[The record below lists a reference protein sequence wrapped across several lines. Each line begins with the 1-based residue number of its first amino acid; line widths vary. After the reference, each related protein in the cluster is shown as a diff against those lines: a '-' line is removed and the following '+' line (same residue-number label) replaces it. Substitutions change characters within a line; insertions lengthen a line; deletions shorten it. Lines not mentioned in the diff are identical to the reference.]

1 MWRHRPQAWP
11 NLIEST
17 DMKRL
22 LPAVAVLA
30 LAAPAWGQ
38 TPPTPAPAA
47 APAPP
52 LSYGAPIGLE
62 TAQALVDRAVE
73 AGRARGFRLAIAVVE
88 PSGELVA
95 FGRMDD
101 VQYGSINVAQ
111 AKARSAA
118 RFRAS
123 SASAE
128 ERLAA
133 GRMALLAIDGIV
145 PVAGGV
151 PIVVDGRVVG
161 AIGVSGASSAQDDE
175 VARAAIAAVLGS

>member
-1 MWRHRPQAWP
+1 
-11 NLIEST
+11 
-17 DMKRL
+17 MKPL
-22 LPAVAVLA
+22 LLVAAALAV
-30 LAAPAWGQ
+30 AAPAWGQ
-38 TPPTPAPAA
+38 TAPTPAPAA

-62 TAQALVDRAVE
+62 AAQALVDRAVE
-73 AGRARGFRLAIAVVE
+73 AGRARGFRLAVAVVE

-101 VQYGSINVAQ
+101 VQYGSIAVAQ
-111 AKARSAA
+111 AKARSSA

-151 PIVVDGRVVG
+151 PIVVEGRVVG

-175 VARAAIAAVLGS
+175 VARAAIAAVFGG

>member
-1 MWRHRPQAWP
+1 
-11 NLIEST
+11 
-17 DMKRL
+17 MKPL
-22 LPAVAVLA
+22 FLALAVLA
-30 LAAPAWGQ
+30 VAAPVWAQ
-38 TPPTPAPAA
+38 TPPTPAPVAA

-52 LSYGAPIGLE
+52 YGAPIGLE
-62 TAQALVDRAVE
+62 AAQALIDRAVE

-101 VQYGSINVAQ
+101 VQYGSISIAQ
-111 AKARSAA
+111 QKARSAA
-118 RFRAS
+118 RVRTAT
-123 SASAE
+123 SALE

-133 GRMALLAIDGIV
+133 GRMAILALDEIM

-151 PIVVDGRVVG
+151 PIVVNGRVVG

-175 VARAAIAAVLGS
+175 VARAAIAAALGG

>member
-1 MWRHRPQAWP
+1 
-11 NLIEST
+11 
-17 DMKRL
+17 MKPL
-22 LPAVAVLA
+22 LLVVAALAV
-30 LAAPAWGQ
+30 AAPAWGQ
-38 TPPTPAPAA
+38 TPPSPAPAA

-62 TAQALVDRAVE
+62 AAQALVDRAVE

-95 FGRMDD
+95 FARMDD

-118 RFRAS
+118 RFRGS
-123 SASAE
+123 SAAAE

-151 PIVVDGRVVG
+151 PIVVDGKVVG

-175 VARAAIAAVLGS
+175 VARAAIAAALGG

>member
-1 MWRHRPQAWP
+1 MKL
-11 NLIEST
+11 LI
-17 DMKRL
+17 
-22 LPAVAVLA
+22 LA
-30 LAAPAWGQ
+30 LALIATPVASQ
-38 TPPTPAPAA
+38 TPAQTPAPVPAA

-52 LSYGAPIGLE
+52 YGAPIGLE
-62 TAQALVDRAVE
+62 TAQALIDRAIT
-73 AGRARGFRLAIAVVE
+73 AASARGFRMAFAVVE

-101 VQYGSINVAQ
+101 VQYGSIAISQ

-118 RFRAS
+118 RFRTAT
-123 SASAE
+123 SALE
-128 ERLAA
+128 ERLAG

-175 VARAAIAAVLGS
+175 VARAAIAAVLGG

>member
-1 MWRHRPQAWP
+1 
-11 NLIEST
+11 
-17 DMKRL
+17 
-22 LPAVAVLA
+22 
-30 LAAPAWGQ
+30 
-38 TPPTPAPAA
+38 
-47 APAPP
+47 
-52 LSYGAPIGLE
+52 
-62 TAQALVDRAVE
+62 
-73 AGRARGFRLAIAVVE
+73 
-88 PSGELVA
+88 
-95 FGRMDD
+95 MDD

-175 VARAAIAAVLGS
+175 VARAAIAAVLGG

>member
-1 MWRHRPQAWP
+1 
-11 NLIEST
+11 
-17 DMKRL
+17 MKPL
-22 LPAVAVLA
+22 LLALAVLA
-30 LAAPAWGQ
+30 VAAPTWAQ
-38 TPPTPAPAA
+38 TPPTAAPGAV
-47 APAPP
+47 PAPP

-62 TAQALVDRAVE
+62 TAQALIDRAIE

-111 AKARSAA
+111 DKARSAA

-128 ERLAA
+128 ERLTG
-133 GRMALLAIDGIV
+133 GRIALLAIDGIM

-151 PIVVDGRVVG
+151 PIVVDGKVVG

-175 VARAAIAAVLGS
+175 VARAAIAAVLGG

>member
-1 MWRHRPQAWP
+1 M
-11 NLIEST
+11 N
-17 DMKRL
+17 RL
-22 LPAVAVLA
+22 LVILA
-30 LAAPAWGQ
+30 ALATAAPAWSQ
-38 TPPTPAPAA
+38 TAPAPAA
-47 APAPP
+47 APAPVP
-52 LSYGAPIGLE
+52 PYGAPIGLE
-62 TAQALVDRAVE
+62 AAQALIDRAVE
-73 AGRARGFRLAIAVVE
+73 TGRARGFRLAVAVVE

-101 VQYGSINVAQ
+101 AQYGSINVAQ
-111 AKARSAA
+111 AKARSSA
-118 RFRAS
+118 RFRAA

-133 GRMALLAIDGIV
+133 GRMALLAIEGLM

-175 VARAAIAAVLGS
+175 VARAAIAAVLGG

>member
-1 MWRHRPQAWP
+1 
-11 NLIEST
+11 
-17 DMKRL
+17 MKPL
-22 LPAVAVLA
+22 LLVVAALAV
-30 LAAPAWGQ
+30 AAPAWGQ
-38 TPPTPAPAA
+38 TPPTPAPTA

-62 TAQALVDRAVE
+62 TAQALVERAVE

-101 VQYGSINVAQ
+101 VQYGSIDVAQ

-118 RFRAS
+118 RFRSS

-175 VARAAIAAVLGS
+175 VARAAIAAALGG

>member
-1 MWRHRPQAWP
+1 
-11 NLIEST
+11 
-17 DMKRL
+17 MKPL
-22 LPAVAVLA
+22 LLALAVLA
-30 LAAPAWGQ
+30 VAAPTWAQ
-38 TPPTPAPAA
+38 TPPTPAPVAA

-52 LSYGAPIGLE
+52 YGAPIGLE
-62 TAQALVDRAVE
+62 AAQALVDRAVE

-101 VQYGSINVAQ
+101 VQYGSISIAQ
-111 AKARSAA
+111 QKARSAA
-118 RFRAS
+118 RVRTAT
-123 SASAE
+123 SALE

-133 GRMALLAIDGIV
+133 GRMAILALDEIM

-175 VARAAIAAVLGS
+175 VARAAIAAALGG

>member
-1 MWRHRPQAWP
+1 
-11 NLIEST
+11 
-17 DMKRL
+17 MKPL
-22 LPAVAVLA
+22 LLVVAALAV
-30 LAAPAWGQ
+30 AAPAWGQ
-38 TPPTPAPAA
+38 TPPPAAPAA

-62 TAQALVDRAVE
+62 AAQALVDRAVE
-73 AGRARGFRLAIAVVE
+73 AARARGFRMAIAVVE

-111 AKARSAA
+111 DKARSAA
-118 RFRAS
+118 RFRAA

-133 GRMALLAIDGIV
+133 GRMALLAIDGIM

-175 VARAAIAAVLGS
+175 VARAAIAAVLGG

>member
-1 MWRHRPQAWP
+1 
-11 NLIEST
+11 
-17 DMKRL
+17 MKRL
-22 LPAVAVLA
+22 LLVLAVLA
-30 LAAPAWGQ
+30 AAAPAWGQ

-52 LSYGAPIGLE
+52 YGAPIGLE
-62 TAQALVDRAVE
+62 TAQALIDRAIE

-101 VQYGSINVAQ
+101 VQYGSIDVAQ

-118 RFRAS
+118 RFRTAS
-123 SASAE
+123 AAAE

-133 GRMALLAIDGIV
+133 GRIALLAIDGIV

-175 VARAAIAAVLGS
+175 VARAAMAAVLGG

>member
-1 MWRHRPQAWP
+1 
-11 NLIEST
+11 
-17 DMKRL
+17 MKPL
-22 LPAVAVLA
+22 LLALAVLA
-30 LAAPAWGQ
+30 VAAPAWAQ
-38 TPPTPAPAA
+38 TPPTSAPAA
-47 APAPP
+47 APAPAP
-52 LSYGAPIGLE
+52 PYGAPIGLE
-62 TAQALVDRAVE
+62 TAQALINRAIE

-111 AKARSAA
+111 DKARSAA

-128 ERLAA
+128 ERLTG
-133 GRMALLAIDGIV
+133 GRIALLAIDGIM

-175 VARAAIAAVLGS
+175 VARAAIAAVLGG

>member
-1 MWRHRPQAWP
+1 
-11 NLIEST
+11 
-17 DMKRL
+17 MKPL
-22 LPAVAVLA
+22 LLVLAALAVAV
-30 LAAPAWGQ
+30 PAQAQ

-47 APAPP
+47 APVPP

-62 TAQALVDRAVE
+62 AAQALVDRAVE

-111 AKARSAA
+111 DKARSAA

-128 ERLAA
+128 ERLTG
-133 GRMALLAIDGIV
+133 GRMALLAIDGIM

-151 PIVVDGRVVG
+151 PIVVEGRVVG

-175 VARAAIAAVLGS
+175 VARAAIAAVLGG